1 MRPSWASSCRYLS
14 VKCLPEALRDE
25 DEDDL
30 EEEEEE
36 QDHQGRVEV
45 DSPSTVP
52 GKTEAVRVPPG
63 ERPTQAEE
71 SHRDA
76 TQ

>member
-1 MRPSWASSCRYLS
+1 L
-14 VKCLPEALRDE
+14 
-25 DEDDL
+25 
-30 EEEEEE
+30 
-36 QDHQGRVEV
+36 EV
-45 DSPSTVP
+45 DSPATAP